1 MSDYAKWLVLLAAL
15 TLSSIAAGV
24 QVGREMGRIEGRHS
38 APMACEPKCTFTY
51 RAGKLINVTCPDSTG
66 AMP

>member
-1 MSDYAKWLVLLAAL
+1 MKVADYVVLVLYTGVIVALAV
-15 TLSSIAAGV
+15 S
-24 QVGREMGRIEGRHS
+24 VGRTQGSQNHPI
-38 APMACEPKCTFTY
+38 ACEPKCTFTY

>member
-1 MSDYAKWLVLLAAL
+1 MKKTVIGLVVVAVAWGLLVLAMKVAYEGGY
-15 TLSSIAAGV
+15 A
-24 QVGREMGRIEGRHS
+24 EGRQS
-38 APMACEPKCTFTY
+38 VEAVACEPKCTFTY